1 MTVLKFTEFRR
12 RTGRSSSWSGPLP
25 FLGGLLALYL
35 LAPIAVLLVHLI
47 SGGSGLST
55 TGLAAATWVSL
66 LTASM
71 STVIIALLGIPLAW
85 ILAQNRGPIWDA
97 VGVAVQLPLALPPLM
112 SGILLIEVVGP
123 YTAIG
128 RLFGGGLTD
137 TMAAIVV
144 AQTFVAA
151 PFLVVS
157 ARSAFA
163 TVDPGLID
171 VAATLGH
178 GGWSRFF
185 RVSLPVAAPGIRAGL
200 LLSWLRAFGEFGATI
215 ILAYHPYSLPV
226 FAFVQFGSTGLPSS
240 LPPTAVAVAMA
251 GLVLLLAR
259 WRPGRWAWRM
269 LQHRGAFPHP
279 PDADRMLLS
288 GAPGPPVE
296 LGRRRPAERLGFQLQ
311 TQIDDFKLALSHDGQ
326 GPHLAILGPSGAGK
340 SLTLRCLAGL
350 RETGTTNVQVG
361 GQELG
366 HRRPEERGVGWV
378 PQDAALLPNLDVW
391 RQVTF
396 GVGTVPSVAEA
407 WLQRL
412 GIADLRDRL
421 PDQLS
426 GGQRQRVALARALAR
441 EPDLLLLDEPFSS
454 LDVPVRDEL
463 RRELRRVQREVEC
476 ATVVVTHDPEEA
488 ALLAEEVIVLD
499 QGRVLQSGSRRAVF
513 ERPASPEVSKLL
525 AIDNLR
531 SGRVLAPGRVL
542 SEGTELIIGDDGLR
556 AGTEVSWC
564 VRAEQL
570 MLRPPLDEAPGTYA
584 ATVVEVFDLGA
595 WREVSVRLD
604 GGLMLIA
611 RTIGGRDLDAGS
623 ECRLGLAPD
632 DVTVWPAASGQ
643 PAAGR
648 GGAVEPEPWQPLE
661 PSPPRG

>member
-1 MTVLKFTEFRR
+1 MTGLKFSESRR
-12 RTGRSSSWSGPLP
+12 RMGRGTSWRGPLP

-35 LAPIAVLLVHLI
+35 LAPIVVLLVHLV

-66 LTASM
+66 LTASI

-85 ILAQNRGPIWDA
+85 MLAQNRGPIWDA

-128 RLFGGGLTD
+128 RLFGGDLTD
-137 TMAAIVV
+137 TLAAIVV

-163 TVDPGLID
+163 TVDPGLVD

-226 FAFVQFGSTGLPSS
+226 FAFVQFSSTGLPSS

-269 LQHRGAFPHP
+269 LQHRGAMGHGEAAAQALP
-279 PDADRMLLS
+279 S
-288 GAPGPPVE
+288 GATDPPVD
-296 LGRRRPAERLGFQLQ
+296 LGGHRPAERLGFQLQ
-311 TQIDDFKLALSHDGQ
+311 TQIGDFSLALSHHGQ
-326 GPHLAILGPSGAGK
+326 VPHVAILGPSGAGK

-350 RETGTTNVQVG
+350 RETEATSVQVG
-361 GQELG
+361 GRELG
-366 HRRPEERGVGWV
+366 QRRPEERGVGWV
-378 PQDAALLPNLDVW
+378 PQDAALLPHLDVW

-396 GVGTVPSVAEA
+396 GVGTVPAVAEA

-412 GIADLRDRL
+412 GIAELRHRL

-463 RRELRRVQREVEC
+463 RREVRRVQREVGC

-488 ALLAEEVIVLD
+488 ALLAEEVIVLA

-531 SGRVLAPGRVL
+531 SGRVVAPGRLV
-542 SEGTELIIGDDGLR
+542 SAGTELTIASAGLR
-556 AGTEVSWC
+556 PGTEAAWC
-564 VRAEQL
+564 VRAEHV
-570 MLRPPLDEAPGTYA
+570 MLWPPLDGAPAAYS

-595 WREVSVRLD
+595 WREVSVRLE
-604 GGLMLIA
+604 GGLKLIA
-611 RTIGGRDLDAGS
+611 RTIGGRELEAGS
-623 ECRLGLAPD
+623 ECRVGLAPD
-632 DVTVWPAASGQ
+632 DVTVWPVASPQAVALPEAALATEPKQ
-643 PAAGR
+643 P
-648 GGAVEPEPWQPLE
+648 
-661 PSPPRG
+661 